1 MNPYCRISGAVKAD
15 NAGRRTAAVDLKA
28 LSAKGT
34 LVEIEAGH
42 ENLYISPPLLALL
55 TERERL
61 RAPWRRHSVA
71 CMAWLLRPIGA
82 RCRFPTGRTNAQLS
96 QQNSNHG

>member
-1 MNPYCRISGAVKAD
+1 MNAYCRISDAVKAD
-15 NAGRRTAAVDLKA
+15 IARRQTAAVYLKA
-28 LSAKGT
+28 LSAKGI
-34 LVEIEAGH
+34 LVEIEAGR
-42 ENLYISPPLLALL
+42 ENLYINPPLLARL
-55 TERERL
+55 TLPERL
-61 RAPWRRHSVA
+61 CALWRRHSVA